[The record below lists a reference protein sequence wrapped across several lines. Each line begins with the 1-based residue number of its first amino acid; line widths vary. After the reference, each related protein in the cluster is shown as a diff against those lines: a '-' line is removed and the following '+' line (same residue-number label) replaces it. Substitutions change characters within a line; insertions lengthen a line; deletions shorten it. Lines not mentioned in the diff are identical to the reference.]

1 MLSLDV
7 SHESRSLFPGVWWH
21 KGGLAVLDKGFSS
34 EIEESPSGGVFSNR
48 LGCPRAGG
56 LIKLFFKASKAVSS

>member
-1 MLSLDV
+1 MYGSSQGFMLSLDV

-34 EIEESPSGGVFSNR
+34 EIEESPSGGVFSSR
-48 LGCPRAGG
+48 
-56 LIKLFFKASKAVSS
+56 